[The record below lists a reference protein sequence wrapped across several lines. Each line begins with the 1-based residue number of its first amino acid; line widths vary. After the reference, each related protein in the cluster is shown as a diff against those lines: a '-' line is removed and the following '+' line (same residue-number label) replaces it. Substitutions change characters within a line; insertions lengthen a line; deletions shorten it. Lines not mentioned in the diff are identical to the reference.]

1 MAGIQ
6 LLLSDTAHRRAMPD
20 TQALSQIMRLEPVGD
35 PAAMLLRL
43 ALTGREK
50 LPVQPGE
57 VLLARVAALLP
68 QGLTRL
74 ESPAGSFSLKL
85 SMPLAIGTQVAV
97 SLLPPA
103 APGQPPRLSVAP
115 QLPPPPISPTPLP
128 PLPAPQAPVSIAPI
142 PATAPATLPPL
153 APTPAASPPGAA
165 ALPATL
171 PPATPSQAAG
181 APPSSASGA
190 AAGAMP
196 FPPAPAASAPLS
208 TAPAAAYARHLG
220 DLRPSPTSRP
230 AGAPAVSAPPS
241 GDAARPQLVAAPSG
255 RSIGTSPP
263 APPAL
268 LGVAQPTPGTVVT
281 QTPPAAPPAWPS
293 TLQGPAP
300 ASLPPLDLADTLQ
313 VTARQNS
320 IAPLLQRL
328 SSLADIS
335 ATLPRPLVEAA
346 RRVLD
351 ARLDLSRGV
360 DASSLRQAIARAG
373 VFTEAKALPQSG
385 DLRSSLLGL
394 RALALSALGEAVIAP
409 VQAIRARP
417 LPPNSGDPPRT
428 PQTLPPPPLPPG
440 EPAALLRDLAGQA
453 EAVLSRIKLLQ
464 LASLPEPARTDA
476 PVRQEFRIELPLL
489 LHAQP
494 GMMSLVIERDREQR
508 RNQQERGWR
517 LRFALRFAAT
527 GEVGA
532 EVSLHQRTVNVAL
545 WAGEADTAQALEA
558 LLPEL
563 APALAQHDLELKGLR
578 LSRHPPAAPTVPTG
592 QLLDSPR

>member
-1 MAGIQ
+1 
-6 LLLSDTAHRRAMPD
+6 MPD

-115 QLPPPPISPTPLP
+115 QLPPPPSPP
-128 PLPAPQAPVSIAPI
+128 PQPPASVTPI
-142 PATAPATLPPL
+142 PAPPPATLPAL
-153 APTPAASPPGAA
+153 APTPAASPPIAPAPPAPLPLALPLQASTPPAPSTARAA
-165 ALPATL
+165 AAGARPLPPGPGTSHPIPSGPLAAYTQRVDPLRPPPGQIPTSVPAVPSAPTGGTML
-171 PPATPSQAAG
+171 PPATASPSAPRVAVAA
-181 APPSSASGA
+181 
-190 AAGAMP
+190 
-196 FPPAPAASAPLS
+196 PAPAAPPV
-208 TAPAAAYARHLG
+208 PAQPTQNLG
-220 DLRPSPTSRP
+220 LAQISP
-230 AGAPAVSAPPS
+230 AGPPS
-241 GDAARPQLVAAPSG
+241 QPSALQ
-255 RSIGTSPP
+255 RP
-263 APPAL
+263 APPPLA
-268 LGVAQPTPGTVVT
+268 
-281 QTPPAAPPAWPS
+281 
-293 TLQGPAP
+293 
-300 ASLPPLDLADTLQ
+300 PLDLADTL
-313 VTARQNS
+313 VATARQNS

-328 SSLADIS
+328 SDLAQIS
-335 ATLPRPLVEAA
+335 AGVPRPLVEAA

-385 DLRSSLLGL
+385 DVRSSLLGL
-394 RALALSALGEAVIAP
+394 RALALSALGEAAIAP
-409 VQAIRARP
+409 VQSIRARP

-494 GMMSLVIERDREQR
+494 GMMSLVIEWDREQR

-563 APALAQHDLELKGLR
+563 APALAQHGLELKGLR